1 MNPNRTG
8 PIERATDGRD
18 SSRKWRL
25 VIGGILLYTF
35 VHFVNAAGIGL
46 AVALDWIESADARLL
61 WTHSVTIW
69 SGGVVFFAGIYT
81 AGNVAQKFSQENGK
95 AKK

>member
-1 MNPNRTG
+1 MIRKAG
-8 PIERATDGRD
+8 DDRD

-25 VIGGILLYTF
+25 VIGGILLYTA
-35 VHFVNAAGIGL
+35 VHFVNAGGILL
-46 AVALDWIESADARLL
+46 AAALDWIESGDARQL

-81 AGNVAQKFSQENGK
+81 AGNVVQKFGPKEANE
-95 AKK
+95 